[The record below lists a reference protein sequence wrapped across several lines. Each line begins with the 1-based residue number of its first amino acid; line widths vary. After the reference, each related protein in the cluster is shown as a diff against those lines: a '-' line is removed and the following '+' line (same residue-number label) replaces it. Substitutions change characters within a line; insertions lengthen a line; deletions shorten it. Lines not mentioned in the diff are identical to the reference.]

1 MRKKCV
7 CTSAAARRNLF
18 VTRIF
23 VNRSSKV
30 SSNGASVRQ
39 ATPEEIQALADKV
52 MAQIAAIYARH
63 DIEPNAVQ
71 QQMLA
76 SHVRAM
82 AQRSLTGE
90 PLPEVEEELF
100 EDISP
105 ETMQLAQQIV
115 DLFGNLPR
123 EEAWL
128 LSVHIEVA
136 RSN

>member
-1 MRKKCV
+1 M
-7 CTSAAARRNLF
+7 
-18 VTRIF
+18 
-23 VNRSSKV
+23 

-39 ATPEEIQALADKV
+39 ASPEEIQALADRV
-52 MAQIAAIYARH
+52 LAQIAAIYARQN
-63 DIEPNAVQ
+63 IQPNAVQ

-82 AQRSLTGE
+82 ALRSLTGE
-90 PLPEVEEELF
+90 ALPEVEAELF

-105 ETMQLAQQIV
+105 ETMELAQQVV